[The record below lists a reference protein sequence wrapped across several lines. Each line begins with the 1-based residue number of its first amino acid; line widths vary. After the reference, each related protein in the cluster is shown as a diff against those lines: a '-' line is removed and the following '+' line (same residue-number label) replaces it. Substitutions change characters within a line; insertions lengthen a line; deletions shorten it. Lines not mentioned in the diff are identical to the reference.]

1 MARHAAAIAE
11 RAGNQ
16 LGLIRSADLA
26 ELGVSRQQQRTLRQ
40 HGVLIRVGPGLD
52 RHAGFATNHDQR
64 LLAAAWIGG
73 PQAVISHMAAA
84 GVWRF
89 DGVQLTAVEV
99 SVPTNRMPRSVVG
112 RLHRVRDLRGVDV
125 AMVGL
130 LPLTTPSRTL
140 IDVAPRMRRREL
152 EAALDGACRRQQIYL
167 PYLEWRLDELRKRGR
182 PGVGAI
188 DALLRHH
195 RRQQNDESWL
205 ESAFLRLVRD
215 SGLPPPRTQVC
226 WTDTSDGRR
235 MRVDGAYDEQRLV
248 VEIDGHATHATR
260 RQRQADAE
268 RDARLLA
275 AGIRVIRFTYEDIVE
290 RPGYVCA
297 TLAAFLGLEVAA

>member
-16 LGLIRSADLA
+16 LGLIKAADLA
-26 ELGVSRQQQRTLRQ
+26 ELGVSRQQQRTLRE
-40 HGVLIRVGPGLD
+40 HGVLVRVGPGVY
-52 RHAGFATNHDQR
+52 RHAGFAMDHDQR
-64 LLAAAWIGG
+64 LLAAAWTAG
-73 PQAVISHMAAA
+73 PRAVISHMAAA

-89 DGVQLTAVEV
+89 DGVKLTAVEV
-99 SVPTNRMPRSVVG
+99 SVPTDRMPRSVVG
-112 RLHRVRDLRGVDV
+112 RVHRVRDLADVDV
-125 AMVGL
+125 AAVGL
-130 LPLTTPSRTL
+130 LPVTTPSRTL
-140 IDVAPRMRRREL
+140 IDVAPRMGQRGL
-152 EAALDGACRRQQIYL
+152 EEALDGACRRQQIYL
-167 PYLEWRLDELRKRGR
+167 PYLEWRLEELRRRGR
-182 PGVGAI
+182 PGVAGI

-195 RRQQNDESWL
+195 RRQQHDESWL

-215 SGLPPPRTQVC
+215 SGLPPPRTQVS

-235 MRVDGAYDEQRLV
+235 MRVDAVYDEQRLV

-268 RDARLLA
+268 RDAKLMA
-275 AGIRVIRFTYEDIVE
+275 AGMRVIRFTYEDIVE

-297 TLAAFLGLEVAA
+297 TLAAFLGLDLAA